1 MSATIGI
8 ANINIKDIGVITSVP
23 NNDLAKLM
31 YYLACV
37 FSVVQYDESNKLADY
52 ENYNQL
58 SEEEKKLVY
67 TLSIL
72 FDPKIFINT
81 GAFLIK
87 PELLLSSQ
95 ENNFFKITDERIGV
109 HVDNEIMIGGRVLK
123 VLNIM
128 VCEMN
133 WLNKY
138 YYSPLNNI
146 IPKQKNKEVKI
157 NQTQENKEV
166 KINQT
171 QENKEIK
178 INQTKENAITSSDF
192 FSDIGTSNI
201 KTFYRKT
208 SCDCCYNP
216 CCREFGNCLLCCCY
230 RNCNIGYIIAWSFF
244 IGLCLVLFI
253 YYICLA
259 NA

>member
-8 ANINIKDIGVITSVP
+8 ANIKVENVTIKTSVA

-72 FDPKIFINT
+72 FNPKIFISA
-81 GAFLIK
+81 GAFVVK
-87 PELLLSSQ
+87 PELLPSHKS
-95 ENNFFKITDERIGV
+95 NAFFKITDERIGV
-109 HVDNEIMIGGRVLK
+109 HISNEIMIGGRVLK
-123 VLNIM
+123 VLKIM
-128 VCEMN
+128 VCKMN

-146 IPKQKNKEVKI
+146 IPK
-157 NQTQENKEV
+157 QENKEV

-178 INQTKENAITSSDF
+178 INQTKENAITSIDF
-192 FSDIGTSNI
+192 LSDIGTSNI

-208 SCDCCYNP
+208 SCDCC
-216 CCREFGNCLLCCCY
+216 CREFGNCLLCCCHC
-230 RNCNIGYIIAWSFF
+230 NCNIGYIIAWSFF
-244 IGLCLVLFI
+244 IGLGLVLVVYF
-253 YYICLA
+253 ICLSYA
-259 NA
+259 